1 MRISAWS
8 SDVCSSD
15 LRLVEAGIV
24 DADGGLGGD
33 AGQQAL
39 MPFEEAA
46 GLRMSEEKAADHLPG
61 PAEDGNRQIAFHGQ
75 MPFRHTLAQLVL
87 SVARVTGDVV
97 GTNDPFAAERRPE
110 HRRVARHRKF
120 VEVRAP
126 GAWGRVR
133 S

>member
-46 GLRMSEEKAADHLPG
+46 GLRLSEEKAADHLPG
-61 PAEDGNRQIAFHGQ
+61 PAEDGDRQIAFHGQ
-75 MPFRHTLAQLVL
+75 TIGRASWRD
-87 SVARVTGDVV
+87 SVCPCVWISVV
-97 GTNDPFAAERRPE
+97 A
-110 HRRVARHRKF
+110 VALKTTSDKQEQHIDGKTQ
-120 VEVRAP
+120 
-126 GAWGRVR
+126 
-133 S
+133 